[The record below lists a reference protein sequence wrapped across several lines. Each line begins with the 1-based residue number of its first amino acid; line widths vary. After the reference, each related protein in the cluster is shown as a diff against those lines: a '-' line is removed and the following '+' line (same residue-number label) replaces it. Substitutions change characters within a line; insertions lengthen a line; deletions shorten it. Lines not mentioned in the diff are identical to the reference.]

1 MSWSRILRFL
11 GARGLPAAA
20 ILGLGVA
27 AGSARAQTQAV
38 PPAGSV
44 PESPNESD
52 LTVSA
57 GERYSSNPRF
67 QPDSASAEGD
77 YVTDLRLDLSMS
89 RHKVRSLWS
98 LRYTPSYARY
108 HENSQLDTSNH
119 AFDFRG
125 AYDASRRWKILLGE
139 RFVYR
144 RDALYTSGSGDAAD
158 VTILTESKRWRSF
171 TDAAADVE
179 LSRSL
184 ILQTGLNARVDRF
197 QDATLVDSETYSGR
211 LGMRQQLNRDH
222 SVSATYVHSR
232 FLLGDAA
239 TADVTSN
246 GLEALWA
253 VTTPRATE
261 FQLGAGASRVSRSGE
276 SQTRFTGLTTF
287 HRPFRHTDLV
297 AGYRRSLSADTGTE
311 AVSLSQNAYLGFSA
325 RVGKLTTLGIYG
337 DGGTREAA
345 LAKDAELDLS
355 FAGVALRAE
364 LGLNPRFSISSEAS
378 RRRQTDRITDQDTSV
393 TGYFLGLVF
402 KVF

>member
-1 MSWSRILRFL
+1 LSVSRILRFL
-11 GARGLPAAA
+11 GSRGLPAAA

-27 AGSARAQTQAV
+27 AGSARAQTREV
-38 PPAGSV
+38 PPAGSAPV
-44 PESPNESD
+44 SPNESD

-67 QPDSASAEGD
+67 EPDSASAEGD
-77 YVTDLRLDLSMS
+77 YVTDLHLDLSMR
-89 RHKVRSLWS
+89 RHSVRSLWS

-108 HENSQLDTSNH
+108 RENSQLDTSNH
-119 AFDFRG
+119 AFDFKG

-144 RDALYTSGSGDAAD
+144 RDALYTSGSGDTAD

-184 ILQTGLNARVDRF
+184 TLQAGLNAGVDRF
-197 QDATLVDSETYSGR
+197 QDEALVDSETYAGR
-211 LGMRQQLNRDH
+211 LGLRRQLNRDH

-246 GLEALWA
+246 GLETLWA
-253 VTTPRATE
+253 VTTPRQME
-261 FQLGAGASRVSRSGE
+261 FQLGAGAAQVSRAGDR
-276 SQTRFTGLTTF
+276 QTRFTGQTSL

-325 RVGKLTTLGIYG
+325 RVGRLTTLGIFG

-345 LAKDAELDLS
+345 LSEDTGLDLR

-364 LGLNPRFSISSEAS
+364 LGLNPRFSISGEAS

-393 TGYFLGLVF
+393 TGYFLGLVY